1 MFLVRNKDTDNTE
14 INHHSA
20 LLFYAISAFLSNSAI
35 QGLASTPGV
44 MEQREISSCPR
55 GKKEDELSIDFAGS
69 CPFVN

>member
-35 QGLASTPGV
+35 QGLASTPGLWSKERYLLV
-44 MEQREISSCPR
+44 LGERKRMNCPLILL
-55 GKKEDELSIDFAGS
+55 DHALL
-69 CPFVN
+69 